1 MFLTYFYSQGRDCPL
16 SLVNIFAKA
25 NTSQEAP
32 SSTSGGS
39 SPYLRKR
46 YFSYRLFIYLT
57 FFLWMWLI
65 RESHILY
72 YTSVAEQADARDLK
86 SPAPSWAYRFNSCRA
101 YQYVSLPQWER
112 IHKLKG
118 CRFESCR
125 RSNVLRSLAGK
136 SVHGLKKLQV
146 RFLQETA
153 LYVYVAQSAE
163 RLAVNQIVAGS
174 IPAVNANM
182 LR

>member
-1 MFLTYFYSQGRDCPL
+1 
-16 SLVNIFAKA
+16 
-25 NTSQEAP
+25 
-32 SSTSGGS
+32 
-39 SPYLRKR
+39 
-46 YFSYRLFIYLT
+46 
-57 FFLWMWLI
+57 MWLI

-86 SPAPSWAYRFNSCRA
+86 SPAPLWAYRFNSCRA
-101 YQYVSLPQWER
+101 YHYVSLPQWER

-118 CRFESCR
+118 CRFDSCR
-125 RSNVLRSLAGK
+125 RSNVPRSLTGKRSWVEKVAG
-136 SVHGLKKLQV
+136 SIPAGDIIQ
-146 RFLQETA
+146 
-153 LYVYVAQSAE
+153 YVYVAQSAE